1 MKGLT
6 EMITILPEYTFD
18 GGSFTLCE
26 DGKVITKCI
35 YEAAPGRGE
44 ITELIFEDGC
54 NFNLIDSVVRAVLN
68 SLDLRGVTT
77 VKCKNKKIFAELQK
91 VGFTVNEDEAV
102 IYTTEFFS
110 QPCKGHC

>member
-1 MKGLT
+1 
-6 EMITILPEYTFD
+6 MITILPEYTFD

-77 VKCKNKKIFAELQK
+77 VKCKNKNIFNELEKI
-91 VGFTVNEDEAV
+91 GFEINENEAV
-102 IYTTEFFS
+102 INTTDFFS
-110 QPCKGHC
+110 QPCKCK